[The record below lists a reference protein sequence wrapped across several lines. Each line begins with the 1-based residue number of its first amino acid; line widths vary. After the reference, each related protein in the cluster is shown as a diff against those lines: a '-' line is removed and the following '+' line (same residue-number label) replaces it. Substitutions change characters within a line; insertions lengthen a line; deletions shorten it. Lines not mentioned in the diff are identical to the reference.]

1 MLVLIT
7 RAIEDGL
14 ALQAELLGHEIS
26 SVLAPMLSIEFFNPV
41 EEPDEPVQAYLVT
54 SRNGAE
60 ALARYTESREKP
72 VLAVGA
78 ATAERLAHLGFEAVE
93 SADGDAADLA
103 ALARSRL
110 DPDAGPLF
118 FLSAEIVA
126 GDIEGALSADGF
138 DLRRIIAYR
147 GVPERILARD
157 VETQMRAGE
166 IQGVLFFSPRAGRT
180 LISLVEQAG
189 LASFCDEITAYCLS
203 DAVADAVSTMPWA
216 AVRIAVKPNK
226 GDLIAL
232 LAAPCHKDA

>member
-1 MLVLIT
+1 MRVLIT

-14 ALQAELLGHEIS
+14 ALQAELLGHEVS
-26 SVLAPMLSIEFFNPV
+26 SVLAPMLSIQFFNPV
-41 EEPDEPVQAYLVT
+41 EEPDERVQAYLVT

-60 ALARYTESREKP
+60 ALARYTESRTIP
-72 VLAVGA
+72 VLAVGS

-93 SADGDAADLA
+93 SADGDAADLVE
-103 ALARSRL
+103 LARNRL
-110 DPDAGPLF
+110 DPAAGPLL

-126 GDIEGALSADGF
+126 GDIEGALSTAGF

-157 VETQMRAGE
+157 VEAQIRAGE

-180 LISLVEQAG
+180 FVSLVEQVG
-189 LASFCDEITAYCLS
+189 LASFCDEMTAYCLS

-216 AVRIAVKPNK
+216 AVRIAGKPNK